1 MTITLNLAQATVILD
16 ILESTKTLPNSGLDL
31 DLGAG
36 VPAELNIKALEEA
49 KLRLKMAVKEELQNN
64 ALELENIT
72 NLVKNLDPV
81 LYDSLKGDLTK
92 VSDAVT
98 LHNTKERGKYFDE
111 KGEIKSKTA
120 KSKGDL

>member
-16 ILESTKTLPNSGLDL
+16 ILQSTESPKN
-31 DLGAG
+31 A
-36 VPAELNIKALEEA
+36 NLEEA

-72 NLVKNLDPV
+72 NLVKNLDPE
-81 LYDSLKGDLTK
+81 LYDNLKEDLTK

-98 LHNTKERGKYFDE
+98 LHNTKERDKYFDE
-111 KGEIKSKTA
+111 KGEIKKT
-120 KSKGDL
+120 

>member
-16 ILESTKTLPNSGLDL
+16 ILESTKTFPKSGLE
-31 DLGAG
+31 LGAG
-36 VPAELNIKALEEA
+36 VPAELNIEALEEA

-72 NLVKNLDPV
+72 NLVKNLDPE
-81 LYDSLKGDLTK
+81 LYDNLKEDLTK

-98 LHNTKERGKYFDE
+98 LHNTKERDKYFDE
-111 KGEIKSKTA
+111 KGEIKKT
-120 KSKGDL
+120 

>member
-16 ILESTKTLPNSGLDL
+16 ILESTEGPKN
-31 DLGAG
+31 A
-36 VPAELNIKALEEA
+36 NLEEA

-72 NLVKNLDPV
+72 NLVKNLDPE
-81 LYDSLKGDLTK
+81 LYDNLKGELTK

-98 LHNTKERGKYFDE
+98 LHNTKERDKYFDE
-111 KGEIKSKTA
+111 KGEIKKRR
-120 KSKGDL
+120 L

>member
-16 ILESTKTLPNSGLDL
+16 VLESAKAPSKNGLVIP
-31 DLGAG
+31 GA
-36 VPAELNIKALEEA
+36 PTELNIEALEEA

-81 LYDSLKGDLTK
+81 LYDNLKGDLTK
-92 VSDAVT
+92 VSDAVKV
-98 LHNTKERGKYFDE
+98 HNNKERDKYFDE
-111 KGEIKSKTA
+111 DGEVKIKE
-120 KSKGDL
+120 L